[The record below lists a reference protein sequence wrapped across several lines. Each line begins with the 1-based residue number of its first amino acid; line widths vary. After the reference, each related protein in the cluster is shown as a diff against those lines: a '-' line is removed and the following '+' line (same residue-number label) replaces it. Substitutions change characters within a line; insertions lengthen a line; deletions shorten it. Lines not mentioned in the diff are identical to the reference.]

1 MKIFVDSPIVII
13 STYLWIGCV
22 CAISFLE
29 AWLKFRAPGITLALG
44 LGIGKLVFNALNKIE
59 WILAASILFNML
71 FTKNFSFQAIER
83 SNYILLIPLAILII
97 QSIWFLPQ
105 LTARA
110 DAIIAGRFIEP
121 SSIHF
126 YYVAAEVLKI
136 ISLLI
141 FGFKLFKVSIT
152 QI

>member
-1 MKIFVDSPIVII
+1 MKAFVDSPTVVI

-59 WILAASILFNML
+59 WALAASILFNML
-71 FTKNFSFQAIER
+71 FTKNFSWQSIER
-83 SNYILLIPLAILII
+83 SNYIILIPLVILMI
-97 QSIWFLPQ
+97 QSTWFLPQ

-110 DAIIAGRFIEP
+110 DAIIAGRFVEP
-121 SSIHF
+121 SGVHF
-126 YYVAAEVLKI
+126 YYVAAEVVKI
-136 ISLLI
+136 VSLCI
-141 FGFKLFKVSIT
+141 FGFKLFKDAGIP
-152 QI
+152 